1 MSTRHDTVP
10 ALRAILVDSSGTDLD
25 TAIAQ
30 CRLAGIAVNGWADS
44 GAAALELIESL
55 PAPPDLVIMELDLPD
70 MDGADLL
77 QALSMLEPGL
87 PVIIASRH
95 SARLHDAALTLAST
109 LGLNALAA
117 LPKPLNAQ
125 ALHDAS
131 LNCEPAAARAAAT
144 TRPDCDASLP
154 RPDAGEVLNGLQH
167 HQFELHYQ
175 PKASLHD
182 GTLRGAEG
190 LIRWRH
196 PQHGLL
202 SPACFLPQTEAANLV
217 DVLTVEVVRMA
228 LQDWK
233 RWHADGLSLPISINL
248 SPLSLSD
255 PHLAEEL
262 MTAVSQAG
270 VPPRAITFEIIEH
283 EEIADLATA
292 LRILIKL
299 RMHGFGLAL
308 DDYGA
313 GHASMLQLSRFPF
326 TEVKLDRRLIHGAS
340 RRPHMLPLLR
350 HTIAAARELGVIT
363 VAEGIELEQDRQLLR
378 ELGCDLAQG
387 YLIARPMHARA
398 VPRWHQKSYEM
409 L

>member
-1 MSTRHDTVP
+1 MNAQRDAAP
-10 ALRAILVDSSGTDLD
+10 ALRAVLVDSSSTDLD

-55 PAPPDLVIMELDLPD
+55 PAPPDLVVMELDLPD

-87 PVIIASRH
+87 PIIIASRH
-95 SARLHDAALTLAST
+95 SARLHDAA
-109 LGLNALAA
+109 
-117 LPKPLNAQ
+117 
-125 ALHDAS
+125 
-131 LNCEPAAARAAAT
+131 
-144 TRPDCDASLP
+144 
-154 RPDAGEVLNGLQH
+154 
-167 HQFELHYQ
+167 
-175 PKASLHD
+175 
-182 GTLRGAEG
+182 LRGAEG

-202 SPACFLPQTEAANLV
+202 SPDCFLPQTEAANLV
-217 DVLTVEVVRMA
+217 DVLTMEVARMA

-233 RWHADGLSLPISINL
+233 RWHANGMSLPISINL

-262 MTAVSQAG
+262 MTAVNQAG

-340 RRPHMLPLLR
+340 RRPHM
-350 HTIAAARELGVIT
+350 
-363 VAEGIELEQDRQLLR
+363 
-378 ELGCDLAQG
+378 
-387 YLIARPMHARA
+387 
-398 VPRWHQKSYEM
+398 VPQWHQKSYEM